1 MSQDPSRIPVI
12 IGIGEINDRPDD
24 PLDGLDSVGLMAAA
38 IRKADEDAG
47 GGWIARCDWLAN
59 VAQMAFRGADVVS
72 LLPQALS
79 ISPGT
84 RIEKAPFGDAPLQ
97 LVSDAANAVTSGKA
111 EVCIACGGEA
121 LRTAAKLPADKGG
134 GGMLFGNAAAVAGDV
149 EQRYGLTTPSDIY
162 PLYENASRAAWG
174 QTLAEGQAESGKI
187 WSKMSQVAND
197 AEGAWLKH
205 PRSAEEIIT
214 FNDGNRPLAFPYSKL
229 QVANSSVN
237 QGAAVIVT
245 SLATARAAGIDEAK
259 LVYVGAG
266 AQAYEAEEPL
276 ERADFTGTPSM
287 DVSLEKALELN
298 GLAIGDID
306 HTELYS
312 CFPSVPKMARR
323 VIGLSADEPLTVHG
337 GLTFGGGPLGN
348 YMMHATVA
356 MVRKLRAGSE
366 YGLLYGNG
374 GYCTHHHTLVISSHP
389 VAGVSFPQDY
399 KFDAEADARR
409 GPIPVNDQSYEGP
422 ARIETYTVFH
432 SRSGEPTNGVV
443 IALNPEGKRVVSKVE
458 GDDAAMIEFLTSGA
472 QEPVGSAGR
481 TERVGDTLYWRR

>member
-12 IGIGEINDRPDD
+12 VGIGEINDRPDD

-38 IRKADEDAG
+38 IRNADKDAG

-59 VAQMAFRGADVVS
+59 VAQVAFRGMDVVAK
-72 LLPQALS
+72 LPEALD
-79 ISPGT
+79 IAPAT
-84 RIEKAPFGDAPLQ
+84 RIEKVPFGDAPLQ
-97 LVSDAANAVTSGKA
+97 LISDAANAVAAGTA
-111 EVCIACGGEA
+111 TVCIACGGEA

-134 GGMLFGNAAAVAGDV
+134 GALLFGNAAAVAGDT
-149 EQRYGLTTPSDIY
+149 ERRYGLTIPANIY

-187 WSKMSQVAND
+187 WSKMSEVAND
-197 AEGAWLKH
+197 AEGAWLKQ
-205 PRSAEEIIT
+205 PRTPEEIVM
-214 FNDGNRPLAFPYSKL
+214 FDAGNRPLSFPYSKL

-245 SLATARAAGIDEAK
+245 SLATAREAGIDETK
-259 LVYVGAG
+259 LVYIGAG
-266 AQAYEAEEPL
+266 AQAYEAEPPL

-298 GLAIGDID
+298 GLGIGDID

-348 YMMHATVA
+348 YMMHAAVA
-356 MVRKLRAGSE
+356 MARKLRAGSE

-374 GYCTHHHTLVISSHP
+374 GYCTHHHSLVLSSHP
-389 VAGVSFPQDY
+389 IAGVSFPQDY

-409 GPIPVNDQSYEGP
+409 GPIPVNDQNYEGP
-422 ARIETYTVFH
+422 ATIETYTVFH
-432 SRSGEPTNGVV
+432 SREGDPTDGVV

-458 GDDAAMIEFLTSGA
+458 GDDAALIAFLTSGE
-472 QEPVGSAGR
+472 QEPVGSAGCI
-481 TERVGDTLYWRR
+481 ERVGETLYWRR